1 MKRMA
6 CTYLL
11 LLAAALP
18 ASAQFEV
25 SPDHYVDDREQVK
38 AAISPADRLRE
49 EIAQKQAEIQA
60 SKAMLA
66 SRRDQLEVLRQ
77 EAITAGMAS
86 DGGSGVVYEYLA
98 AEHEFSVQSTTLAAR
113 LQSDETALSS
123 MRTELAA
130 LSAPQKFGPA
140 PVASGSSH
148 GRTKG
153 EVILASR

>member
-25 SPDHYVDDREQVK
+25 SPDHYVDDREQVRT
-38 AAISPADRLRE
+38 AISPADRLRE
-49 EIAQKQAEIQA
+49 EIAEKQAQIQA

-66 SRRDQLEVLRQ
+66 SRREQLEVLRQ
-77 EAITAGMAS
+77 EAVATGLAY
-86 DGGSGVVYEYLA
+86 DGGSGAVSEYLA
-98 AEHEFSVQSTTLAAR
+98 AKHDFSVLSTTIAAQI
-113 LQSDETALSS
+113 QSDETALGA

-130 LSAPQKFGPA
+130 LSAPQKSGPA
-140 PVASGSSH
+140 PVAAKARH

-153 EVILASR
+153 EVLLASR